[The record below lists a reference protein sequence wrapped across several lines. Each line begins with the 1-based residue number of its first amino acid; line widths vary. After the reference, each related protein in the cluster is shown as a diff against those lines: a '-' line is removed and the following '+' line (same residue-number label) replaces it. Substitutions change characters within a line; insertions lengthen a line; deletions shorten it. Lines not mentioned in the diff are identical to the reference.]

1 MAFISQMLQMTEMN
15 KVVYDVSQDT
25 FKDHLE
31 TATVG
36 EQEGHG
42 WELVRKSWEK
52 GVLLRKLEEVDKWG
66 LTVSWKASL

>member
-1 MAFISQMLQMTEMN
+1 MLHMTEMN

-25 FKDHLE
+25 FKDHFE

-42 WELVRKSWEK
+42 WELVRKTKERREGCFVEK
-52 GVLLRKLEEVDKWG
+52 AGGGR
-66 LTVSWKASL
+66 

>member
-1 MAFISQMLQMTEMN
+1 MVFVSQMLQTTEMN

-31 TATVG
+31 TAAEG

-42 WELVRKSWEK
+42 WELVRKTKEWRELCF
-52 GVLLRKLEEVDKWG
+52 VEEVDKWG
-66 LTVSWKASL
+66 LPVSWKAPL